1 MGLCG
6 HRHGDGKRH
15 VYHCGVCY
23 FDGSWTAVF
32 ISPGRTPGQQ
42 CFCGKVDPACP
53 SGCGCTRYFV
63 GLSKV
68 RVQNFS
74 VVKLPDGILQ
84 IKVLLVLPEVCD
96 LYGHNLRRSER
107 GGEDCGRRDHSGGI
121 AM

>member
-6 HRHGDGKRH
+6 HRHGDGHRH

-74 VVKLPDGILQ
+74 VVKLPDGLLQ
-84 IKVLLVLPEVCD
+84 IKVLLVLPEVCE
-96 LYGHNLRRSER
+96 LQKARAALNGAAKIVAVEITA
-107 GGEDCGRRDHSGGI
+107 EE
-121 AM
+121 